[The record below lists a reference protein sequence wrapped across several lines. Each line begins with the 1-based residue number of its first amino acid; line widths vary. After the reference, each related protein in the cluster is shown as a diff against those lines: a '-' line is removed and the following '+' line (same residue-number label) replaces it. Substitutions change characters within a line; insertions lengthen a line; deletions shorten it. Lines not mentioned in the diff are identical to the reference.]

1 MKNLKTLRRELTT
14 WGHFWASKEYG
25 VGYARRS
32 SCSRVAD
39 QLRLGLKS
47 KSDKHLFSHHAE
59 MISVPDH
66 IQEIDS
72 KVGQLRTECVQVLRV
87 RYVLGLDGYYGARRA
102 GMERRT
108 FEFWLQKAEL
118 GLV

>member
-1 MKNLKTLRRELTT
+1 M
-14 WGHFWASKEYG
+14 
-25 VGYARRS
+25 GYARRS